1 MRMSVLPIVIG
12 AVIALAA
19 GPAFAGGA
27 GGTGGCGFGKT
38 QSVQSDQPTST
49 PVDTASTT
57 KSETKG

>member
-19 GPAFAGGA
+19 GPALA
-27 GGTGGCGFGKT
+27 GGTGGCGFGKA
-38 QSVQSDQPTST
+38 QSVQADQPTST

>member
-27 GGTGGCGFGKT
+27 GSVGCGFGKA
-38 QSVQSDQPTST
+38 QSVQADQPTST

-57 KSETKG
+57 KPETKG